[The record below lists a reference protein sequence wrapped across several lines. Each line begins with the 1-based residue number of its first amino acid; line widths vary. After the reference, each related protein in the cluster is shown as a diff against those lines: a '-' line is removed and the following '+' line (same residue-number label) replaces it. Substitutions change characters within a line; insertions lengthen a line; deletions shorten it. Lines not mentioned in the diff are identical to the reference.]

1 MGEIAEASLTLLLL
15 LHGPAALLL
24 LAAATLLS
32 LSAMVGQGDQGE
44 EGKDEAKV
52 LQKRGEVLSEDYFCR
67 IARQKPKD

>member
-24 LAAATLLS
+24 LAAATLLA

-52 LQKRGEVLSEDYFCR
+52 LQKRGEVLSCLSYL
-67 IARQKPKD
+67 